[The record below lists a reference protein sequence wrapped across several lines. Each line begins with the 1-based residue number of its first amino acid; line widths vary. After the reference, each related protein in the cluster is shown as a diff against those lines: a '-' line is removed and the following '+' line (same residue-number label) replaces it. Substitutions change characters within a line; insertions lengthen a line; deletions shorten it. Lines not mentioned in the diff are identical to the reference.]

1 VNPLPE
7 SLGRHLLPLNLVDF
21 VGIEGLERHFLLI
34 ALMRDTYHL
43 HNMNEKLISLK
54 QINSDGNI
62 VYPLKTFIHLGV

>member
-1 VNPLPE
+1 MNPLPE

-43 HNMNEKLISLK
+43 HNMNEKPISLT
-54 QINSDGNI
+54 Q
-62 VYPLKTFIHLGV
+62 Y